1 MGEGWRVEPIE
12 YIRAIRHRWFVVL
25 FATLAFTAGAWATTA
40 VVPPTA
46 RVETYQSSAILLKT
60 GGRLNLNTIRAFV
73 GLRPVAA
80 RAAEMI
86 GYDGDPRDLL
96 ARVNAESNIETD
108 LLVITATGESAEEA
122 RVLAN
127 KYAKALIGH
136 IEESF
141 VPGANR
147 KVVRQIVELQQEV
160 ADIDARLALAPPAAV
175 ASSLLGERLESATLL
190 NVLTQSYTQTFASR
204 LGGPGLTVVQPAYR
218 RDPIVPTGIQLSALP
233 ARLAVGGILGLV
245 VGIALALSLTRF
257 DTRIRSREAAEE
269 NFQLP
274 VLAEIPLI
282 KRADRNRVVTAS
294 DPSSP
299 ASEAFSLLGAELV
312 REPVPYGDGDGHAGA
327 PRGSPQTILVTSA
340 GNAEG
345 KSTVVANLAVALS
358 ETGKRVLV
366 VSCDFRR
373 PAVHR
378 LFGVPNSEGLAQAL
392 ELESANGKPVLEG
405 HIKTTQFSD
414 IWVVPSGPASKR
426 PGELLSSEEMRRALS
441 EARSAADVI
450 LLDTAPILAGSDATH
465 LLPNVDGVL
474 VVARAGIT
482 TSRLAERASGLLR
495 RLRAPVLGVAFNAA
509 ESPAAPKGVRA
520 K

>member
-1 MGEGWRVEPIE
+1 MEPIE
-12 YIRAIRHRWFVVL
+12 YLRVIRRRWLVVAL
-25 FATLAFTAGAWATTA
+25 ATLVFAGGAWATTA
-40 VVPPTA
+40 FASPS
-46 RVETYQSSAILLKT
+46 VETYSYQSRAILLRT
-60 GGRLNLNTIRAFV
+60 GGLSLNTMAAFV
-73 GLRPVAA
+73 GLRPVAV
-80 RAAEMI
+80 RAAERI
-86 GYDGDPRDLL
+86 GFDGDPTELL
-96 ARVNAESNIETD
+96 SHISADFDGESGF
-108 LLVITATGESAEEA
+108 LVITATADSPEEA

-127 KYAKALIGH
+127 AYAKALIGF
-136 IEESF
+136 IEDGF
-141 VPGANR
+141 VPGGSRTVA
-147 KVVRQIVELQQEV
+147 RQIAELQQEV
-160 ADIDARLALAPPAAV
+160 ADLDARLLLGPPPAE
-175 ASSLLGERLESATLL
+175 ASILREQMLQSATLL
-190 NVLTQSYTQTFASR
+190 QLLTEAYTQAFASR

-218 RDPIVPTGIQLSALP
+218 NDQIVPTGLQLPDSP
-233 ARLAVGGILGLV
+233 PVRLALGGILGLV
-245 VGIALALSLTRF
+245 VGIALALVLARF
-257 DTRIRSREAAEE
+257 DTRIRSREGAEE
-269 NFQLP
+269 HFQLP

-282 KRADRNRVVTAS
+282 KRADRDRVVAAS

-299 ASEAFSLLGAELV
+299 ASQAFSLLGAEML

-426 PGELLSSEEMRRALS
+426 PGELLSSGGMRRALS
-441 EARSAADVI
+441 EARTAADVI
-450 LLDTAPILAGSDATH
+450 LLDSAPILAGSDATQ
-465 LLPNVDGVL
+465 LLPDVDGVL
-474 VVARAGIT
+474 VVARAGTT
-482 TSRLAERASGLLR
+482 TSQLAERASGLLR
-495 RLRAPVLGVAFNAA
+495 RLRAPVLGVALNAA
-509 ESPAAPKGVRA
+509 ESPVAPKGVRA